1 MQTVLL
7 TLSTILITLAGV
19 IYCASIIRGRT
30 KPHRTTRFAVLVILT
45 LNFFSILAAHGN
57 LGAEV
62 YSGILFISAIAFLL
76 LSLKSGMGGL
86 SAFDLTCLVIALSG
100 VVAWR
105 LAANPILGV
114 WFAVLGDLVAYLPA
128 FYKTWKHP
136 HTESPWL
143 YALSGSAS
151 FIGLI
156 AYRISAVS
164 VFQIFTMLCSGAMLV
179 CIYHKGL
186 PLLKAGSKL

>member
-1 MQTVLL
+1 MQAILL
-7 TLSTILITLAGV
+7 TISTILITAAGI

-45 LNFFSILAAHGN
+45 LNFLSVLAAHGN
-57 LGAEV
+57 LGAEI
-62 YSGILFISAIAFLL
+62 YSGILFVSAIAFFI

-86 SAFDLTCLVIALSG
+86 SVFDLVCLVIALSG

-105 LAANPILGV
+105 LAANPILGI
-114 WFAVLGDLVAYLPA
+114 WFAVMGDLVAYLPA
-128 FYKTWKHP
+128 LYKTWKHP

-151 FIGLI
+151 FISLI

-164 VFQIFTMLCSGAMLV
+164 VFQIFTMICSAAMLV
-179 CIYHKGL
+179 CIYHTVLFK
-186 PLLKAGSKL
+186 KAGA

>member
-1 MQTVLL
+1 MQAILL
-7 TLSTILITLAGV
+7 TISTILITTAGI

-45 LNFFSILAAHGN
+45 LNFLSVLAAHGN

-62 YSGILFISAIAFLL
+62 YSGILFVSAIAFFM

-86 SAFDLTCLVIALSG
+86 SVFDLLCLVIALSG

-105 LAANPILGV
+105 LAANPILGI

-156 AYRISAVS
+156 AYKISAVS
-164 VFQIFTMLCSGAMLV
+164 VFQIFTMICSAAMLV
-179 CIYHKGL
+179 CIYHTN
-186 PLLKAGSKL
+186 LLRKVNT